1 MTENSGR
8 KNVRKPSMAF
18 WSEIFLA
25 ELAATSNVSA
35 AARKAGISTGIA
47 YEARR
52 TDAEFNRKWQQA
64 VCEGYDLL
72 EMELLHRLRSGEA
85 KPPSGAKRGGRS
97 FDNAAAVRQLA
108 LHRESAMRQR
118 AMRDHED
125 TEEIIIAINAKL
137 GKMRERR
144 IAAADRANGTR
155 RDA

>member
-1 MTENSGR
+1 MTQNSGR
-8 KNVRKPSMAF
+8 EGVRKPSMAT
-18 WSEIFLA
+18 WGEIFLA

-85 KPPSGAKRGGRS
+85 KSPSGAKRGGRS

-118 AMRDHED
+118 ALRDHED

-144 IAAADRANGTR
+144 IAASDRANGTR